1 MKSLKFI
8 FAAVVVAIATTA
20 MAGADSI
27 LYWMVDSPFNT
38 YKDEYSDFTYVKVL
52 AVDRNEPEGASYL
65 NVWDPNKSDTHVQR
79 AYDLPSAGYSTGG
92 IYSGVFD
99 GDTVDYFLVELY
111 DASNSRVAWQSV
123 SYLTALNNG
132 SISSP
137 LAAGGATV
145 YTITQV
151 VPEPTSGILLLL
163 GFAGL
168 ALRRKKA

>member
-1 MKSLKFI
+1 MKSVKLI
-8 FAAVVVAIATTA
+8 FATAAVAIATTA
-20 MAGADSI
+20 LAEANSM

-38 YKDEYSDFTYVKVL
+38 YTSESAEFSYVKVK
-52 AVDRNEPEGASYL
+52 AVDSSAPEGASYL
-65 NVWDPNKSDTHVQR
+65 YVYNQQGSTGYQR
-79 AYDLPSAGYSTGG
+79 AYDLASAGYSTGG

-132 SISSP
+132 SIATTMAP
-137 LAAGGATV
+137 GGANV
-145 YTITQV
+145 YTISQV
-151 VPEPTSGILLLL
+151 VPEPTSGVLLLL